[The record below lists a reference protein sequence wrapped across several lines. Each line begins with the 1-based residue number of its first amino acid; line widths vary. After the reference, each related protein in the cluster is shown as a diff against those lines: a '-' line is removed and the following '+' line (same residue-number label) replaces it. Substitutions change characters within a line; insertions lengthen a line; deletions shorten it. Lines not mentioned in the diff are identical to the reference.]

1 MGEEIGEDKKGIAGN
16 GNSAGGSK
24 GSGAGGGRDGSGRKD
39 SGLNGGLGGGGH
51 GSSGQKSSSRSG
63 SGSNCGGSGGGM
75 LRAAAASARSFARSV
90 RGGLAET
97 GRAFSKGDAFTRLS
111 FVVMGSGCCARAQFV
126 KGMLYFASEIAY
138 FAYMLSFG
146 LFYLSKFGTLGTS
159 LFNRVWDEASQI
171 YINVPGDN
179 SMLILL
185 YGVMTIFITVLF
197 VFLYLA
203 NTRAAYRLQ
212 RMAAEGRRPPSFLSE
227 LKALVDSRLHVTLL
241 GLPAVGVIAFTVL
254 PLVFMILIAFTNFD
268 RAHQPPGN
276 LFTWVGLQN
285 FRDVFWDEP
294 LKSATFFGLLGWTLI
309 WAVFATF
316 LNYIFGMVIALM
328 INKKSIKLKGLW
340 RFCFVLS
347 IAVPAFVTLL
357 LMRQILADQGVVN
370 VFLQSVLRA
379 TGAPVRFLSDAF
391 VAKVVVIVV
400 NLWIGIPYTMLI
412 TSGILMNI
420 PADLYEAA
428 RIDGAKPIRQFVSI
442 TMPYMLF
449 VTTPYLITQFI
460 GNINNFNAIY
470 FLTGG
475 GPNSLDYYQGGKT
488 DLLVTWLYNLTVN
501 QQDYNLAS
509 TIGILIFVVCGLASL
524 VTFNLTSSAKKE
536 ETFS

>member
-1 MGEEIGEDKKGIAGN
+1 MQEKKKGILQSA
-16 GNSAGGSK
+16 SAG
-24 GSGAGGGRDGSGRKD
+24 
-39 SGLNGGLGGGGH
+39 L
-51 GSSGQKSSSRSG
+51 
-63 SGSNCGGSGGGM
+63 
-75 LRAAAASARSFARSV
+75 RSFARAAAGALS
-90 RGGLAET
+90 ET
-97 GRAFSKGDAFTRLS
+97 GRAFTKGDAPTRLS
-111 FVVMGSGCCARAQFV
+111 FLVMGFGCFARRQIA
-126 KGMLYFASEIAY
+126 KGLLYLAAEIAY
-138 FAYMLSFG
+138 LAYMLSFG
-146 LFYLSKFGTLGTS
+146 IFYLSRFGTLGTD
-159 LFNRVWDEASQI
+159 LFYREWDEANQI

-185 YGVMTIFITVLF
+185 YGVMTIFITALF
-197 VFLYLA
+197 IALYLA
-203 NTRAAYRLQ
+203 NTRTALRLQ
-212 RMAAEGRRPPSFLSE
+212 RIAAEGRRPPTFAAE
-227 LKALVDSRLHVTLL
+227 LRGLMDSRLHVTLM
-241 GLPAVGVIAFTVL
+241 GLPAVGVVAFTVL

-316 LNYIFGMVIALM
+316 LNYVFGMVVALM
-328 INKKSIKLKGLW
+328 INKKSIRLKGLW

-370 VFLQSVLRA
+370 VLLQNVLRVA
-379 TGAPVRFLSDAF
+379 DAPVRFLNDQF
-391 VAKVVVIVV
+391 IAKVVVVVV

-428 RIDGAKPIRQFVSI
+428 RIDGARPVRQFVSI

-475 GPNSLDYYQGGKT
+475 GPTTLDYYQGGKT
-488 DLLVTWLYNLTVN
+488 DLLVTWLYKLTVN